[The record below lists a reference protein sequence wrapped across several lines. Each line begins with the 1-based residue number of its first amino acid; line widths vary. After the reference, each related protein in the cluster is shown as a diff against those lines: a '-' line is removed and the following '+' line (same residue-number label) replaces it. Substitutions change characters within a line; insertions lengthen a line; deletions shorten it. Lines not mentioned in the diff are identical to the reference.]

1 MPALRIILGDQLSK
15 EISSLSGINAEE
27 DIVLIC
33 EVFAEATY
41 VKHHKKKI
49 VFLFS
54 AMRHFAEELRVE
66 KNYQVEYLKLN
77 DPEPMQ
83 SFTQAVE
90 KTLAKHKI
98 DEIIVT
104 SPGEYRVLTEI
115 NIWEDLFGIP
125 VDIREDA
132 RFLCNQVEF
141 KNWSKDRKNL
151 RMEYFY
157 REMRKKYSIL
167 MDGDQPIGGKW
178 NFDLENRK
186 PPNPNFDIPETFS
199 SEPDAVTLD
208 VMQLVEDKFS
218 DHMGVLSDFHFAI
231 NAAQAKIALKQFID
245 ERLKYFGDFQDA
257 MIQGKPWMYHSHVGL
272 YLNCGLLSPLECI
285 QAAEQAYH
293 DSHAPLNAVEGFIRQ
308 ILGWREFVRGIYW
321 NEMPDYASL
330 NFFEA
335 ERDLPAFYW
344 DADTK
349 MNCMHQSVKETS
361 QNAYAHHIQ
370 RLMVLGNFALLTGID
385 PVQVNAWFLSVYA
398 DAFEWV
404 ELPNVSGM
412 ALFADGGYLA
422 SKPYAAGGGYINKMS
437 NYCKSCSYSVTKKSG
452 PDACPFN
459 YLYWDFL
466 ERNRNKLGN
475 NHRIGMMYKVY
486 DRMSEEKKEMI
497 KGDSNEFLISLDDKT
512 NSRLI

>member
-1 MPALRIILGDQLSK
+1 MPALRIILGDQLSN

-115 NIWEDLFGIP
+115 NIWQELFGLP

-199 SEPDAVTLD
+199 SEPDAVTLN

>member
-1 MPALRIILGDQLSK
+1 MPALRIILGDQLSN

-115 NIWEDLFGIP
+115 NIWQELFGLP

-349 MNCMHQSVKETS
+349 MNCVHQSVKETS

>member
-115 NIWEDLFGIP
+115 NIWQELFGIP

-335 ERDLPAFYW
+335 ERDLPGFYW

-349 MNCMHQSVKETS
+349 MNCVHQSVKETS

-370 RLMVLGNFALLTGID
+370 RLMVLGNFALLTGIN

-497 KGDSNEFLISLDDKT
+497 KGDSNEFLISLEDKT

>member
-1 MPALRIILGDQLSK
+1 MPALRIILGDQLSN

-66 KNYQVEYLKLN
+66 KNYQVKYLKLN

-115 NIWEDLFGIP
+115 NIWQELFSIP

-199 SEPDAVTLD
+199 SEPDEVTLD
-208 VMQLVEDKFS
+208 VMKLVEDKFS

-231 NAAQAKIALKQFID
+231 NAAQAKLALKQFID

-293 DSHAPLNAVEGFIRQ
+293 DNHAPLNAVEGFIRQ
-308 ILGWREFVRGIYW
+308 ILGWREFIRGIYW
-321 NEMPDYASL
+321 SEMPEYAAL

-335 ERDLPAFYW
+335 NRELPAFYW
-344 DADTK
+344 DANTK
-349 MNCMHQSVKETS
+349 MNCLHQSVKETS

-370 RLMVLGNFALLTGID
+370 RLMVLGNFALLTGIN
-385 PVQVNAWFLSVYA
+385 PAQVSSWFLSVYV

-437 NYCKSCSYSVTKKSG
+437 NYCKGCSYSVTKKSG

-466 ERNRNKLGN
+466 KRNRDKLGN
-475 NHRIGMMYKVY
+475 NHRVGMMYKVY
-486 DRMSEEKKEMI
+486 DRMTDEKKEMI
-497 KGDSNEFLISLDDKT
+497 TEDSQKFLASLDDNT

>member
-1 MPALRIILGDQLSK
+1 MPALRIILGDQLSN

-115 NIWEDLFGIP
+115 NIWQDLFGIP

-497 KGDSNEFLISLDDKT
+497 KGDSNEFLISLEDKT

>member
-1 MPALRIILGDQLSK
+1 MPALRIILGDQLSN

-115 NIWEDLFGIP
+115 NIWQELFGIP

-349 MNCMHQSVKETS
+349 MNCVHQSVKETS